1 MLYNLDCVYFVAYL
15 SNQIIKRIFFMFLIN
30 FCRKLNFSLLIR
42 TIILVCFVSTTFGTI
57 NIHNNGKEQEV
68 IADLQNK
75 QIFSSLIETKRF
87 NLLTN
92 NITSFFN
99 GKDINQINGASQN
112 TAGSNNVVLTS
123 GATFLADCT
132 YSINPTSQSFP
143 NTGGGGTVAVTTQ
156 TGCTYTAVSNAS
168 WITVT
173 AGAAGSGNGTV
184 TFTVAANTGIA
195 RTGTI
200 TIAGQTFTVTQAS
213 GCTYTLSP
221 TGANIQGNAQT
232 GSFTVNTGTGCAY
245 TVASND
251 PFITVISGASGT
263 GSGTVSYSVAVN
275 NTGSARTGTITAGGQ
290 TFTVIQT
297 PLPVLT
303 INNATLNEGNSGTT
317 PFTFT
322 ISLSAAL
329 GQPVTVNYTSVNG
342 TATAGEDYAAASGT
356 ITFAPGEVNKT
367 ITIPVSG
374 DTLVEG
380 NETFTINL
388 SGATNAI
395 ISIGQ
400 GSGTILNDDSGGS
413 VQFSLSNYTVNEN
426 DGTATITV
434 SRTGGTGSGVTVNY
448 ATSNGTATAGA
459 DYTAVSGTLTFAA
472 NETSK
477 TFTIPITDD
486 TLNEQNETVIITL
499 SNVAGGGLLG
509 PPSTSILTIIDNDG
523 APTLSISS
531 VLLNE
536 RNSGTTEFKFI
547 VTLLAPSGQT
557 VTVNYGTANDTATTP
572 SDYQATSGS
581 LTFAPGETTKT
592 ITVLVNGDT
601 DVELN
606 ETFTVNLSN
615 AVNASIANGTGTGF
629 IQNDDFC
636 VYSISPTRIIVSAS
650 GGTGNTFSVTTQA
663 PCPRTATTTDSF
675 ITIDSGTNGTGN
687 GTITFSVAPNGG
699 NTRVGTIRIGDQ
711 ILTVVQTAIPLP
723 NAPVRFDFDGD
734 KRADVSV
741 FRPDTGYWYLL
752 NSTTGFNSVQF
763 GIATDK
769 IVPADYDGDGK
780 TDIAVWRVNPS
791 NPNLANFYI
800 LNSSNN
806 SVRVEQLGSSGDLP
820 MATADWDGDGR
831 SDPAVYRDGA
841 NGGQSYFFYRPSS
854 QPAVNF
860 VSVPWGIGG
869 DKPVVGDYDGDAKA
883 DAAVFRPSN
892 GIWYIL
898 RSRDGFS
905 AIQFGASTDKPV
917 VGDYDGDGR
926 ADVAVYRPSEGN
938 WYQLRSTEGFYAVQ
952 FGNST
957 DLLVPAD
964 YDGDGKTDVAV
975 FRPDGGNWYQLRST
989 LGFGAVQFG
998 ANGDRPIPNAFI
1010 P

>member
-1 MLYNLDCVYFVAYL
+1 MCFVNSL
-15 SNQIIKRIFFMFLIN
+15 
-30 FCRKLNFSLLIR
+30 RKLNSSLLMVMIV
-42 TIILVCFVSTTFGTI
+42 LLCVVSTTFGTI
-57 NIHNNGKEQEV
+57 SSHKNGEALEA
-68 IADLQNK
+68 ITDLQNK
-75 QIFSSLIETKRF
+75 QVSSSLIETKPF
-87 NLLTN
+87 NILTN
-92 NITSFFN
+92 NITTFFN
-99 GKDINQINGASQN
+99 GKNLGQIIGINHNTIN
-112 TAGSNNVVLTS
+112 SNNVVLIS

-132 YSINPTSQSFP
+132 YSISPGSQSFP
-143 NTGGGGTVAVTTQ
+143 NTGGSGTVAVTTQ

-173 AGAAGSGNGTV
+173 AGATGSGNGTV

-221 TGANIQGNAQT
+221 TGAKIQGNAQT

-275 NTGSARTGTITAGGQ
+275 NTGSERTGTITAGGQ
-290 TFTVIQT
+290 TFTVTQT

-329 GQPVTVNYTSVNG
+329 GQPVTVNYTTVNG

-367 ITIPVSG
+367 LTILVNG

-380 NETFTINL
+380 NETFTVNL
-388 SGATNAI
+388 SGATNAV

-434 SRTGGTGSGVTVNY
+434 SRTGGTGSGVSVNY

-459 DYTAVSGTLTFAA
+459 DYTAVAGTLTFAA

-486 TLNEQNETVIITL
+486 ALNEQNETVIITL
-499 SNVAGGGLLG
+499 SNAAGGGLLG
-509 PPSTSILTIIDNDG
+509 PPSTAILTIIDNDG

-536 RNSGTTEFKFI
+536 GNSGGTTEFKFT

-557 VTVNYGTANDTATTP
+557 VTVNYGTANVTATAP

-581 LTFAPGETTKT
+581 LTFAPGETSKT
-592 ITVLVNGDT
+592 ITVLVNADT

-629 IQNDDFC
+629 IQNDDSC
-636 VYSISPTRIIVSAS
+636 VYSISPTRITVTAS
-650 GGTGNTFSVTTQA
+650 GGTGNTVNVTTQA
-663 PCPRTATTTDSF
+663 PCRRTATTTDSF
-675 ITIDSGTNGTGN
+675 ITINSGTDGFGN
-687 GTITFSVAPNGG
+687 GTITFTVAPNGG
-699 NTRVGTIRIGDQ
+699 TTRVGTIRIGDNQ
-711 ILTVVQTAIPLP
+711 FLTVVQTAFPLRNTP
-723 NAPVRFDFDGD
+723 ARFDFDGD

-741 FRPDTGYWYLL
+741 FRPDSGYWYLL

-763 GIATDK
+763 GVATDK